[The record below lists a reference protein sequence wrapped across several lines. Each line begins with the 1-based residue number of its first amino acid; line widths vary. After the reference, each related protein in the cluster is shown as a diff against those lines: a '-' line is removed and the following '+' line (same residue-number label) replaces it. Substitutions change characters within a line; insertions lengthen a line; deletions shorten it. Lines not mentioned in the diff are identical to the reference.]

1 MKVTH
6 FPGQQTPRCPLKPL
20 PPPQPTT
27 RLCSRS
33 AKHYSESCNAITSIL
48 YTVCWKLSYSE
59 GNREERGQPRSPG
72 GGTTTCSSSTPLC
85 PVDLRL
91 LSEQMATGADP
102 RGSDASF
109 HRVTASTIV
118 IDWIAGPYT
127 STILKANWRW
137 HQVKTSVCDA

>member
-20 PPPQPTT
+20 PPQPTT

-85 PVDLRL
+85 PVDF
-91 LSEQMATGADP
+91 
-102 RGSDASF
+102 RGSSQNKWLQELTQGE
-109 HRVTASTIV
+109 VTLHFTGSQLAQ
-118 IDWIAGPYT
+118 
-127 STILKANWRW
+127 L
-137 HQVKTSVCDA
+137 